1 MYPVDSLILS
11 TSDTEKLL
19 IKVIIVDPYALN
31 DGQVMNDCG
40 NHTYCCNG
48 EGPNYSTS
56 CCGGDVFRLDQVV
69 VSKEATVQIVS
80 VHTVRPNP
88 LTNTLL
94 VTVTP
99 THTDSSQG
107 HSITSKGKFPRSL
120 SRESSTVTLQAIEP
134 SVIDPP
140 TNTSSSMRSSKLQ
153 TLPTSS
159 TYTSLASPGTM
170 ASSTLQSSTS
180 TSLAEHHGSKT
191 SLGFEIS
198 LCLILGLLFTG
209 ALIWF
214 IRRQRRKHP
223 SKKTLHISSP
233 ISDRTNHV
241 PMSEVANTD
250 WEMPVDREMPAEM
263 STNRR
268 TEQNWI

>member
-1 MYPVDSLILS
+1 MYPVHSLILS

-31 DGQVMNDCG
+31 DGQIMNDCG
-40 NHTYCCNG
+40 SHTYCCNG
-48 EGPNYSTS
+48 EGPYYNTS
-56 CCGGDVFRLDQVV
+56 CCGGDVFHLDQVGAP
-69 VSKEATVQIVS
+69 KEATVQIVS

-99 THTDSSQG
+99 THTGSSQG
-107 HSITSKGKFPRSL
+107 HSTTSKGTLPRSL
-120 SRESSTVTLQAIEP
+120 SKESSTVTLHAVEP
-134 SVIDPP
+134 SVLDSP
-140 TNTSSSMRSSKLQ
+140 TNTSSSMRSSKMQ
-153 TLPTSS
+153 TLPTTS
-159 TYTSLASPGTM
+159 TYTSLTSLTSPRTM

-180 TSLAEHHGSKT
+180 TSLAEHHGSST

-214 IRRQRRKHP
+214 IRQQRRKHP
-223 SKKTLHISSP
+223 SKKRLHISSP
-233 ISDRTNHV
+233 INARTNHI
-241 PMSEVANTD
+241 PMFEVANTD

-263 STNRR
+263 SANR
-268 TEQNWI
+268 